1 MSKVD
6 QEPPKSRAWCFTW
19 NSFPEDYVEKLKKL
33 NTTYIVFGIETGD
46 KTGNIHVQGYAEF
59 PNQVY
64 RKAILKT
71 CPASSWFPRKGTAA
85 QAADYCGKN
94 GHRVEIGTISKQGKR
109 TDLDKVRDQLQDPET
124 ASMRAITSTATSC
137 QSIRFAE
144 IYLKYHEAKRDFKP
158 HVIWLYGGPGT
169 CKTARAM
176 AYGKRVGD
184 IHMQT
189 VSAKWWEGYDNH
201 PVVIIDDLR
210 KTFCEFATMLNL
222 LDRYEFRIECKGG
235 TRQLLATHIFITS
248 PKPPEQVWSTDEN
261 LDQLTRRIDVIA
273 EILSIDECIYHKNGL
288 PPLNPE
294 EICPTQTQEGDLY
307 KSLSRSKEVCTE
319 SHPSPGDEVCVAAH
333 GRSGD
338 EHTITGN
345 SDNDAR
351 DSKRAR
357 TS

>member
-6 QEPPKSRAWCFTW
+6 GEPPKTRAWCFTW
-19 NSFPEDYVEKLKKL
+19 NSFPEDYVEKLKNL
-33 NTTYIVFGIETGD
+33 TTTYIVFGVETGE
-46 KTGNIHVQGYAEF
+46 KTGNIHIQGYAEF
-59 PNQVY
+59 PNAVY
-64 RKAILKT
+64 RKAILKK
-71 CPASSWFPRKGTAA
+71 CPGMYLTPRKGTPEEAA
-85 QAADYCGKN
+85 GYCGKN

-124 ASMRAITSTATSC
+124 ASMRAITLTATSC

-144 IYLKYHEAKRDFKP
+144 IYLKYHEPKRDFKP

-189 VSAKWWEGYDNH
+189 VSSKWWEGYDNH

-248 PKPPEQVWSTDEN
+248 PKRPEEVWSTDEN

-294 EICPTQTQEGDLY
+294 EICPSQTQEGDLY
-307 KSLSRSKEVCTE
+307 KSLSRSEEVCTQ
-319 SHPSPGDEVCVAAH
+319 SHTPPGDEICVA
-333 GRSGD
+333 
-338 EHTITGN
+338 TL
-345 SDNDAR
+345 
-351 DSKRAR
+351 
-357 TS
+357 